1 MFTNNL
7 SYRYPAHVAL
17 EMIKFIIDNK
27 KIEAEINFSDNKE
40 FIIKKYNMKDT
51 KTEIDHNDTPTEPD
65 DADHEIIL

>member
-27 KIEAEINFSDNKE
+27 KIESEINFSDNKE
-40 FIIKKYNMKDT
+40 FVIKKFLMKET
-51 KTEIDHNDTPTEPD
+51 NIEFDHHDTPTEPD